1 MKLWLIAIGRSGRV
15 LESAIAEYETRARRY
30 WPVEVIEVK
39 EERARRGMAEAA
51 VREAEA
57 ERILRRVPKGAE
69 LVALTRTGDA
79 WSSERLS
86 RHIQRS
92 AVDAAPG
99 IAFVIGGALGL
110 SDSILK
116 EANRRMRLST
126 FTLPHDLARLLLLEQ
141 LYRAGTIAR
150 GEPYHKGRDGA

>member
-1 MKLWLIAIGRSGRV
+1 MKLWLIAVGRSGRV
-15 LESAIAEYETRARRY
+15 LESAITEYETRARRY

-39 EERARRGMAEAA
+39 EERARRGMSEHA
-51 VREAEA
+51 VRDAEA
-57 ERILRRVPKGAE
+57 ERILRRVPKDAE
-69 LVALTRTGDA
+69 IMALTRTGDA

-92 AVDAAPG
+92 AVDASAG
-99 IAFVIGGALGL
+99 IAFLIGGALGL
-110 SDSILK
+110 SDTILK
-116 EANRRMRLST
+116 EADRRMRLST

-150 GEPYHKGRDGA
+150 GEPYHKGRDGE

>member
-1 MKLWLIAIGRSGRV
+1 MKLWLLTVGRSGRV
-15 LESAIAEYETRARRY
+15 LEPAITEYETRTRRY

-39 EERARRGMAEAA
+39 EERARRGMDPAAIRDAEAD
-51 VREAEA
+51 RL
-57 ERILRRVPKGAE
+57 LRRVPKEAE

-86 RHIQRS
+86 RHLQRS
-92 AVDAAPG
+92 AVQALPG
-99 IAFVIGGALGL
+99 VAFVIGGALGL
-110 SDSILK
+110 SDTILK
-116 EANRRMRLST
+116 EAHRRMRLST

-150 GEPYHKGRDGA
+150 GEPYHKGRDGE

>member
-15 LESAIAEYETRARRY
+15 LEPAITEYETRARRY
-30 WPVEVIEVK
+30 WPIEVIEVK
-39 EERARRGMAEAA
+39 EERARGGMSDDAVRDAEAA
-51 VREAEA
+51 RM
-57 ERILRRVPKGAE
+57 LRRVPKGAE

-92 AVDAAPG
+92 AVDASPG
-99 IAFVIGGALGL
+99 IAFLIGGALGL

-150 GEPYHKGRDGA
+150 GEPYHKGRDAE

>member
-15 LESAIAEYETRARRY
+15 LEAAITEYETRARRY

-39 EERARRGMAEAA
+39 EERARRGMSEDA
-51 VREAEA
+51 VRDAEA
-57 ERILRRVPKGAE
+57 ERMMRRVPKGAE

-92 AVDAAPG
+92 AVDAVPG
-99 IAFVIGGALGL
+99 IAFLIGGALGL

-150 GEPYHKGRDGA
+150 GEPYHKGRDET